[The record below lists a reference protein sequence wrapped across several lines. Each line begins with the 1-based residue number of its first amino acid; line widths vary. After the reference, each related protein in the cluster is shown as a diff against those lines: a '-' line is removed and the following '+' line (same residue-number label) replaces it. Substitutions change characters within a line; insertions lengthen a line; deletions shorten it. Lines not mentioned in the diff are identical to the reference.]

1 MTPAPATGRA
11 ILLVEDDAFLAG
23 MYVKKLELEGFAV
36 LHAADGRQGLK
47 LATQKKP
54 DLIMLDII
62 LPKMDGYEVLMH
74 LKDDPVTRSIPVLL
88 LTNLGQREDVS
99 RGLKLGAAD
108 YLIKAHFMPSEVIE
122 KVKRVLATT
131 IP

>member
-11 ILLVEDDAFLAG
+11 ILLIEDDAFLAG
-23 MYVKKLELEGFAV
+23 MYVKKLELEGFSV

-62 LPKMDGYEVLMH
+62 LPKMDGYEVLTH
-74 LKDDPVTRSIPVLL
+74 LKDDPATRPIPVLL